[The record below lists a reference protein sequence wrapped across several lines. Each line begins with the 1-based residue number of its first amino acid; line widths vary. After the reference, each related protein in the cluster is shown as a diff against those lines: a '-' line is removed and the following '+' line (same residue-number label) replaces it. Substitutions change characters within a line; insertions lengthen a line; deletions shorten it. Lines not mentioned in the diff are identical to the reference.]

1 MPTYITGLVS
11 VVIPTRGRSNTLVR
25 SVQSVLKQTYTNLE
39 VLIVDDNDG
48 GSELSDWIKHLIN
61 DFADTRVKLVQ
72 QMCHINGAAAR
83 NAGIKVACGEY
94 IAFLDDDDWWEPE
107 KLELQVNCL
116 SSLDETYGLV
126 TCMMKFY
133 LKGDL
138 KRASL
143 PYKDG
148 FICREVASR
157 CFDIGIGAPLIR
169 RIALDET
176 GYFDE
181 RLCRMQDIQ
190 LFTFLCSRYKVF
202 LLKKYLYCIC
212 GDDDRNRKNLNV
224 SNVKEN
230 FIRSIQSVL
239 NTMSDRDRLFI
250 RAMQNFDMGYS
261 FLKARK
267 YNIATPLI
275 LNVFKNFEVL
285 KYAVSRVVVRIKERY
300 LRFYNLR
307 KYNK

>member
-1 MPTYITGLVS
+1 MPTYKTGLVS

-48 GSELSDWIKHLIN
+48 GSELSDWIKNLVN

-72 QMCHINGAAAR
+72 QKYHINGAAAR

-94 IAFLDDDDWWEPE
+94 IAFLDDDDWWESE
-107 KLELQVNCL
+107 KLELQVKCL

-126 TCMMKFY
+126 TCMVKFY
-133 LKGDL
+133 LRGSL

-148 FICREVASR
+148 FVCREVASR

-169 RIALDET
+169 RVALDET

-190 LFTFLCSRYKVF
+190 LLTFLCSRYKVF

-212 GDDDRNRKNLNV
+212 GDDDRNRKSLNV
-224 SNVKEN
+224 SDIKEN
-230 FIRSIQSVL
+230 YMRSIQSVL
-239 NTMSDRDRLFI
+239 NTMGDRDRLFI
-250 RAMQNFDMGYS
+250 RAMQDFDMGYS
-261 FLKARK
+261 FLKARR
-267 YNIATPLI
+267 YSLAVPLI
-275 LNVFKNFEVL
+275 LSVFKDFEVL
-285 KYAVSRVVVRIKERY
+285 KYALARAVVRIKEQYLKLYYLKRY
-300 LRFYNLR
+300 S
-307 KYNK
+307 K